1 MLRCYRRSRPL
12 QFAVSALL
20 ALAACAP
27 ASGPAAPAKPAAPSN
42 APAGPAAAP
51 AAQAPAAPTA
61 PAQPTAQAPPPAP
74 THLRMA
80 YQRLAV
86 DVGFYVAEARGYLTQ
101 EGIDLEQI
109 YFANGSEAMP
119 ALATG
124 QLEIG
129 GGAANPAMFNALAR
143 GIPLKAVAD
152 RGTFRPGSPG
162 DQAIVVRKDVWDR
175 GQGRRLEDL
184 KDLTLGIVSPGKG
197 TTSGCALSAGLQRV
211 GLTLDDMHIEG
222 LSFADMVGALANG
235 AVDAAMISEP
245 FMSRARRQGT
255 IVRLMGVEDL
265 YPNFTL
271 TTLGLHEE
279 LYKNRPVAKGLVKAY
294 IRGIRDY
301 LDARAGRTSEA
312 DRAQVE
318 DIIARATN
326 LDAATVHEMDPPN
339 FNPNGLPN
347 KESMHYCYQFF
358 RDLGLVPQPI
368 PDATFANLWGTDLV
382 EEVLNDIGRRPED

>member
-1 MLRCYRRSRPL
+1 MLRGYRRSGLLPL
-12 QFAVSALL
+12 AVSSLL

-27 ASGPAAPAKPAAPSN
+27 QSGPAASSKAAAPSGAPA
-42 APAGPAAAP
+42 APAGPTAPAAAAP
-51 AAQAPAAPTA
+51 PAAQG
-61 PAQPTAQAPPPAP
+61 PPPAP

-86 DVGFYVAEARGYLTQ
+86 DVGFYVAEARGYLAQ

-129 GGAANPAMFNALAR
+129 GGAANPATFNAIAR

-162 DQAIVVRKDVWDR
+162 DQSIVVRKEVWDR

-184 KDLTLGIVSPGKG
+184 KDLTLGVVSPGKG

-245 FMSRARRQGT
+245 FTSRARRQGT

-271 TTLGLHEE
+271 TTLGLHED
-279 LYKNRPVAKGLVKAY
+279 LYKNRPVAKGLIRAY
-294 IRGIRDY
+294 VRGIRDY
-301 LDARAGRTSEA
+301 LDARAGRTSDA

-318 DIIARATN
+318 DVIAHATN

-339 FNPNGLPN
+339 FSPNGLPN
-347 KESMHYCYQFF
+347 KESMYYCYQFF

>member
-1 MLRCYRRSRPL
+1 VRARGRSGRPKP
-12 QFAVSALL
+12 AASSA
-20 ALAACAP
+20 A
-27 ASGPAAPAKPAAPSN
+27 PAAPASAPAAS
-42 APAGPAAAP
+42 AP
-51 AAQAPAAPTA
+51 AAQPAAPA
-61 PAQPTAQAPPPAP
+61 APPPAP
-74 THLRMA
+74 AHLRMA

-86 DVGFYVAEARGYLTQ
+86 DAGFYVAEARGYLAQ
-101 EGIDLEQI
+101 EGVNLELI

-129 GGAANPAMFNALAR
+129 GGAANPATFNALAR

-162 DQAIVVRKDVWDR
+162 DQSIVVRKEVWDR

-197 TTSGCALSAGLQRV
+197 TTSGCALSAGLARV
-211 GLTLDDMHIEG
+211 GLTLDDMRIEG

-245 FMSRARRQGT
+245 FTSRARRQGT

-271 TTLGLHEE
+271 TTLGLHED

-312 DRAQVE
+312 DRAQIE
-318 DIIARATN
+318 EIIARATN
-326 LDAATVHEMDPPN
+326 LDAATVHEMDPPA

-347 KESMHYCYQFF
+347 KESMMYCYQFF

-368 PDATFANLWGTDLV
+368 SEATFANLWGTDLV